1 MKKII
6 TLLVLLN
13 SVLAYGQ
20 DWANAKKF
28 FVNTREEVIFLGI
41 DYSNVKLVDVVTN
54 KGNLA
59 VTLDQMN
66 GYFKQWNDLIINE
79 KKKYNIAE
87 AFKREQVLYI
97 IDSIEVIN
105 RNASTENMIASRN
118 PFYSKDM
125 IQKQIAN
132 YDYGVNSGFGILF
145 VAEALNMKERKLTL
159 TVVTIDLS
167 TKEPMFVE
175 KIEGEPGGSGFR
187 NYWANAIYRI
197 IEEIGKTHY
206 KAWYKY
212 FVKGK

>member
-1 MKKII
+1 MKKIL
-6 TLLVLLN
+6 TLIALLT
-13 SVLAYGQ
+13 SLISYSQ
-20 DWANAKKF
+20 EWANARKF
-28 FVNTREEVIFLGI
+28 FVNTREEVIFLGV
-41 DYSNVKLVDVVTN
+41 DYSNVKLIDVVTD

-59 VTLDQMN
+59 VSLDQMN

-79 KKKYNIAE
+79 KAKYNIAE
-87 AFKREQVLYI
+87 AFGREKILYI

-105 RNASTENMIASRN
+105 SKASTENMIASRN

-132 YDYGVNSGFGILF
+132 YNYGVNSGFGILF
-145 VAEALNMKERKLTL
+145 IAEALNMKEKKMAL
-159 TVVTIDLS
+159 TVVTIDLA

-175 KIEGEPGGSGFR
+175 KLEAETGGSGFR
-187 NYWANAIYRI
+187 NYWANPIYRM
-197 IEEIGKTHY
+197 IEEINKTHY

>member
-20 DWANAKKF
+20 DWANARKF

-41 DYSNVKLVDVVTN
+41 DYSNVKLVDVVTD

-105 RNASTENMIASRN
+105 RNASTEN
-118 PFYSKDM
+118 
-125 IQKQIAN
+125 
-132 YDYGVNSGFGILF
+132 
-145 VAEALNMKERKLTL
+145 
-159 TVVTIDLS
+159 
-167 TKEPMFVE
+167 
-175 KIEGEPGGSGFR
+175 
-187 NYWANAIYRI
+187 
-197 IEEIGKTHY
+197 
-206 KAWYKY
+206 
-212 FVKGK
+212 